1 MDAGPGTDL
10 GSLSWFIVAWVTMMA
25 AMMLPLVTP
34 IVLAHARIQ
43 RERKDSPPLTSATA
57 LFIAGYLFSWGLAGL
72 LGYMIVE
79 GVRSL
84 AIDFLAWENGGP
96 YVAGGVLLGAA
107 LYQLTP
113 LKDACLREC
122 RSPRM
127 LLGHGRPGRVGALR
141 IGVEHGGI
149 CVGCCWALM
158 AALFALGV
166 MSIGWMALIAALI
179 SAERLLPGTGSPAG
193 ASRPCWW
200 CSGSR

>member
-1 MDAGPGTDL
+1 MESATLRRPSPRALARMGLVALLLTVAAVGWALTADRMRGMDAGPGTDL
-10 GSLSWFIVAWVTMMA
+10 GGLSWFIVAWVTMMA

-34 IVLAHARIQ
+34 IVLAHARIK

-57 LFIAGYLFSWGLAGL
+57 LFIAGYLFSWGIAGV

-127 LLGHGRPGRVGALR
+127 LR
-141 IGVEHGGI
+141 
-149 CVGCCWALM
+149 
-158 AALFALGV
+158 
-166 MSIGWMALIAALI
+166 
-179 SAERLLPGTGSPAG
+179 GTGAPV
-193 ASRPCWW
+193 ASGRCG
-200 CSGSR
+200 SGSSMAVSASAAAGRSWRSSSRSA